1 MVKSPQ
7 NDLSAYLIN
16 AVNIGIYDELEFK
29 KIEIDDLEFFNL
41 LHFEFNFFSENIE
54 NYMAIKEHFKFPDE
68 RYVLIAI
75 KEKPKYIPK
84 LDSFSITD
92 SFLIDS
98 LNLLINETYPINSR
112 NEIISKSCEYLNI
125 LNEFFNSKNNHKESF
140 ENVLEKIYDIDF
152 NENDIIKE
160 LQEYRI
166 DYLQNPDMYFEEVND
181 VAFDKKCELE
191 IERIKINQTHIQPK
205 AQVENT
211 LQWIGEQTEFIEL
224 SKALILNGSITG
236 NGNQEDKINQ
246 LANLLNFKIN
256 NPYKLLNDIKTTR
269 NNGSETLFLDKLKKT
284 FFDYITLEKKK

>member
-7 NDLSAYLIN
+7 NNLSAYLIN
-16 AVNIGIYDELEFK
+16 AVNIGIYNELEFK
-29 KIEIDDLEFFNL
+29 KIELTDLDFFNL
-41 LHFEFNFFSENIE
+41 LHFEFNFFFENIE

-68 RYVLIAI
+68 RYVLIDI

-112 NEIISKSCEYLNI
+112 NEIISKSCEHLNI
-125 LNEFFNSKNNHKESF
+125 LNEFFNSKNNHKVSF
-140 ENVLEKIYDIDF
+140 DNVLEKIYDIDF

-181 VAFDKKCELE
+181 VTFDKKCELE
-191 IERIKINQTHIQPK
+191 IERIKINQTHILPK

-236 NGNQEDKINQ
+236 KGNQEDKINQ